1 MDPVVAAVVDML
13 RTNAAELRAVA
24 QGLNADTLNRPPA
37 SETSSIAVLVA
48 HAATAT
54 VALGTA
60 ALTGSF
66 DVVRYRAEERSPAF
80 ALRSAGMDDLT
91 PYLDGLDRFI
101 DHLAQQGA
109 ALTGRW
115 GEPVQ
120 ANGAPG
126 DRPTSRA
133 WRLIHAVEHLREHVA
148 HAQLTRQL
156 VEASG

>member
-24 QGLNADTLNRPPA
+24 QGLDAGALNQPPA
-37 SETSSIAVLVA
+37 PDSSSIAVLVA

-66 DVVRYRAEERSPAF
+66 DVLRYRAEERVPAF
-80 ALRSAGMDDLT
+80 AVSAATSDDLT
-91 PYLDGLDRFI
+91 PYLNRLDQFI
-101 DHLAQQGA
+101 DHLASQGDTLA
-109 ALTGRW
+109 GRW

-120 ANGAPG
+120 VDADPG
-126 DRPTSRA
+126 DPPTSRA
-133 WRLIHAVEHLREHVA
+133 WRLIHAVEHLREHVG
-148 HAQLTRQL
+148 HAQLTRQI
-156 VEASG
+156 VEAPE